1 MTSQKATET
10 HTAPKRAY
18 SVDEFC
24 QAHGI
29 GRNRAYQEIEAGRLR
44 VAKVGRRT
52 LIPVDEA
59 EAWLRSLMDPAGG
72 VEA

>member
-1 MTSQKATET
+1 MGTQEQSIPQ
-10 HTAPKRAY
+10 TAKRAY
-18 SVDEFC
+18 GVDEFC
-24 QAHGI
+24 RAYGI

-59 EAWLRSLMDPAGG
+59 EAWLHSLLDPVGEG
-72 VEA
+72 